1 MAQQGGRTPLS
12 PGEATR
18 LLEGAWQRVTGS
30 APSEGT
36 LSTLWAQ
43 WALETGR
50 GRSMHGYNFGGIKAT
65 PGAAH
70 PSAVL
75 TTREGFGDTERS
87 IRSRFR
93 TYATA
98 EAGAIDYIE
107 TLHRQYPEA
116 AAAAGRGDVQGFVAG
131 LTQRGYFTADPA
143 VYGRA
148 LHSLSAEHAQGGG
161 GDFSRLQDPGPL
173 VDALLRTLGQA
184 IARHHG

>member
-1 MAQQGGRTPLS
+1 MPPS
-12 PGEATR
+12 EASR
-18 LLEGAWQRVTGS
+18 LLRQAWQQATGS
-30 APSEGT
+30 APSDKT
-36 LSTLWAQ
+36 VSTLWAQ

-50 GRSMHGYNFGGIKAT
+50 GRSMHGYNFGGLKAT
-65 PGAAH
+65 GGGQ

-75 TTREGFGDTERS
+75 TTREGFGDSERT

-93 TYATA
+93 TYSSP
-98 EAGAIDYIE
+98 EAGALDYVQ
-107 TLHRQYPEA
+107 TLHQRYPEA

-148 LHSLSAEHAQGGG
+148 LHSLSAEHARGGG
-161 GDFSRLQDPGPL
+161 GDFSKLQDPGPL

-184 IARHHG
+184 IARHQG